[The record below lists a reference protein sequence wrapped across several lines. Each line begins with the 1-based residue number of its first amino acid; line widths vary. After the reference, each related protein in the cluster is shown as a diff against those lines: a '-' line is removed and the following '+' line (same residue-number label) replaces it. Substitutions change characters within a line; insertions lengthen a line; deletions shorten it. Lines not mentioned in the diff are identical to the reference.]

1 MMAGSV
7 HSKRKEIAM
16 TTPMP
21 PEPTPSAV
29 PPQTPAPR
37 KRGRWWKILLAVV
50 VLLIVLILLA
60 PTILSTGMGK
70 NIVLGQINRRVP
82 GKVTADS
89 LSLGWFS
96 GASVKNLE
104 MKNDQGT
111 SVVSLEAVDT
121 PITLWNVLTGATVD
135 LKGVSVKGA
144 KTPQLPGSH
153 VDIQLVGTAD
163 LGKKILN
170 ITGDSTITA
179 MEDATRR
186 SSVITILAG
195 SKLSYGGEANDATIR
210 AKYILEQFEKIFAL
224 PEGTT
229 VAGERTV
236 TLHITGALT
245 KDAKLRAFRGIN
257 IDETSVGW
265 DKVDDSK
272 QGVSLGKADVK
283 FHMAGGVLTLTPTNV
298 PSNNGSL
305 LVTGKVDFNADP
317 PAYIIE
323 KRAPGQEVVKS
334 FGLNKEI
341 TAGWLKWLPL
351 NWGNKEGQLMAVG
364 GQADIR
370 ISEAYIPLDGST
382 NKITVVGTLSVNN
395 VTSEAPFLAEVAK
408 NLGPVLKMTSP
419 DLLTIR
425 GGTIP
430 DVPFTVRDG
439 KVSYT
444 NLRLGT
450 EKASLTF
457 SGTVGLDN
465 SLAMNMEVTARQ
477 LKLPIPVGL
486 KGTIQHPEL
495 TITGLPG
502 LGGNPEDIGKTLQ
515 KEGPNIL
522 KDLLNKKKK

>member
-1 MMAGSV
+1 L
-7 HSKRKEIAM
+7 
-16 TTPMP
+16 
-21 PEPTPSAV
+21 
-29 PPQTPAPR
+29 
-37 KRGRWWKILLAVV
+37 WWKVILGIVV
-50 VLLIVLILLA
+50 VVIILVLLA

-70 NIVLGQINRRVP
+70 NFLLGQISSRMP
-82 GKVTADS
+82 GTVTADS

-96 GASVKNLE
+96 GVSVKNLE

-111 SVVSLEAVDT
+111 SVISLETVDT
-121 PITLWNVLTGATVD
+121 PITLWNLLTGATVD

-144 KTPQLPGSH
+144 KAPQLPGSH
-153 VDIQLVGTAD
+153 VDVQLVGTAD
-163 LGKKILN
+163 LGKKLLN

-179 MEDATRR
+179 TEDATKR
-186 SSVITILAG
+186 SSVVTILKG
-195 SKLSYGGEANDATIR
+195 SKISYGGEANDATIR
-210 AKYILEQFEKIFAL
+210 VKYILEQFEKIFGL
-224 PEGTT
+224 PDGMT
-229 VAGERTV
+229 VAGERTTTFHV
-236 TLHITGALT
+236 TGALT

-265 DKVDDSK
+265 DKIDDAK

-283 FHMAGGVLTLTPTNV
+283 FHMTGGVLTLTPTPV
-298 PSNNGSL
+298 PSNNGTL

-323 KRAPGQEVVKS
+323 KSSPGQPIVKS
-334 FGLNKEI
+334 FALNHQI
-341 TAGWLKWLPL
+341 AAGWLKWLPL
-351 NWGNKEGQLMAVG
+351 EWGNKDGSLMAVG
-364 GQADIR
+364 GQANIQ
-370 ISEAYIPLDGST
+370 IAEAYIPLEGAT

-395 VTSEAPFLAEVAK
+395 ITSDAPFLADVTKA
-408 NLGPVLKMTSP
+408 LGPVVKMASP

-430 DVPFTVRDG
+430 DVPFTVKDG

-450 EKASLTF
+450 SQASLTF

-495 TITGLPG
+495 AITGMPG
-502 LGGNPEDIGKTLQ
+502 LGGGNPQDIGKTLQ
-515 KEGPNIL
+515 KEGPALLN
-522 KDLLNKKKK
+522 DLLHKKKK